1 MRTHDAFFFSASG
14 FIAGTISGGL
24 GLPPFGTLTAFVL
37 TVSAIF
43 LFKKHSVVIL
53 AVSILFIAGNVYY
66 TIDDYRYHTAR
77 YALANTTSFEGT
89 VIDDPRQ
96 GIDNQTAKVRLTIP
110 AATIFLRLDPY
121 PELSYGDVVRISGDI
136 VPPPSDSYGDFMAKE
151 HVHGTAFYSE
161 IEIVGNNANPFFET
175 LFSIRHYIKDTVSRL
190 FTEREAAFLSG
201 VLLGDRDLFTPEFL
215 NKLSISGT
223 MHLTALSGLHMSI
236 LVFLALAVSSAI
248 FWRRKRLQFIA
259 TFATM
264 ALFVAMT
271 GFKVS
276 AVRAS
281 LMAFLVG
288 LAGESGRVYS
298 PRNAILFS
306 ALVITVWNPKS
317 PVFDLGFQLS
327 FAAVL
332 SIIYFAPILK
342 LLPFF
347 RTLGLLAWRD
357 VLVITMA
364 AQIGVLPITIA
375 HFANFSLTALPAN
388 VAILVVMPPLMAF
401 GLLTVAAS
409 VVSMPLASLF
419 SIPTA
424 FLADY
429 AIQIV
434 ETFSSLRVMFNPELG
449 ITGTILYYA
458 VLIWICWRY
467 SSLLPRSFPRTREN
481 KPTLERHEAR

>member
-1 MRTHDAFFFSASG
+1 MRAHDAFFFSASG
-14 FIAGTISGGL
+14 FIAGAIAGGL
-24 GLPPFGTLTAFVL
+24 GLPPFGALIALILAVL
-37 TVSAIF
+37 AM
-43 LFKKHSVVIL
+43 LFFKTRSVIIL
-53 AVSILFIAGNVYY
+53 AVSILFTAGNVYY
-66 TIDDYRYHTAR
+66 TVDDYRYHAAR
-77 YALANTTSFEGT
+77 NALANASSFEGSI
-89 VIDDPRQ
+89 VDDPRR
-96 GIDNQTAKVRLTIP
+96 GTDYQTAKVRLTMPP
-110 AATIFLRLDPY
+110 AAIFLRLDPY
-121 PELSYGDVVRISGDI
+121 PELFYGDIVHISGDI
-136 VPPPSDSYGDFMAKE
+136 VLPPSDSYGDFMAKE
-151 HVHGTAFYSE
+151 HVHGTAFYPE
-161 IEIVGNNANPFFET
+161 IEIAGNNASFLFKT
-175 LFSIRHYIKDTVSRL
+175 LFGVRHYIKDTVGRL

-215 NKLSISGT
+215 KKLSVSGT

-236 LVFLALAVSSAI
+236 LVFLALAVFSV
-248 FWRRKRLQFIA
+248 FRNNKRLRFIA
-259 TFATM
+259 VFSII

-298 PRNAILFS
+298 PRNAIIFS
-306 ALVITVWNPKS
+306 AFVITMWNPKS
-317 PVFDLGFQLS
+317 PVLDLGFQLS

-332 SIIYFAPILK
+332 SIIYFAPVLK
-342 LLPFF
+342 LIPFF
-347 RTLGLLAWRD
+347 HTSGFLAWRD

-388 VAILVVMPPLMAF
+388 VAILVVMPPLMAL

-409 VVSMPLASLF
+409 VLSMPLASLL

-434 ETFSSLRVMFNPELG
+434 ETFSSVRIMFNPELG
-449 ITGTILYYA
+449 VTGAVLYYA

-467 SSLLPRSFPRTREN
+467 SSHLPLSPVKTKDN
-481 KPTLERHEAR
+481 KPTLQRHEIS

>member
-1 MRTHDAFFFSASG
+1 MHDAFFFSASG
-14 FIAGTISGGL
+14 FIAGAIAGGL
-24 GLPPFGTLTAFVL
+24 GLPPFGALIAL
-37 TVSAIF
+37 
-43 LFKKHSVVIL
+43 IL
-53 AVSILFIAGNVYY
+53 AVLAMLFFKTRSVIILAISILFILGNVYY
-66 TIDDYRYHTAR
+66 TIDDYRYHAAR
-77 YALANTTSFEGT
+77 DALASATSFEGT
-89 VIDDPRQ
+89 VIYDPRQ
-96 GIDNQTAKVRLTIP
+96 GVDNQTAKVRIATP

-121 PELSYGDVVRISGDI
+121 PEISYGDIVRIAGDI

-151 HVHGTAFYSE
+151 HVHGTAFYPE
-161 IEIVGNNANPFFET
+161 IEIVGNNANPFFEA
-175 LFSIRHYIKDTVSRL
+175 LFGIRHYIKNTVSRL

-201 VLLGDRDLFTPEFL
+201 VLLGDRDLFTPDFL

-248 FWRRKRLQFIA
+248 FWRRRRLKFIVA
-259 TFATM
+259 FATV

-288 LAGESGRVYS
+288 LAGESGRIYS

-342 LLPFF
+342 LIPFF
-347 RTLGLLAWRD
+347 RTSGFLAWRD

-388 VAILVVMPPLMAF
+388 VAILVVMPPMMAL
-401 GLLTVAAS
+401 GLLTVAVS
-409 VVSMPLASLF
+409 VVSMPLASLL

-434 ETFSSLRVMFNPELG
+434 ETFSSVRIMFNPELG

-458 VLIWICWRY
+458 VLVWICW
-467 SSLLPRSFPRTREN
+467 PR
-481 KPTLERHEAR
+481 H